1 VNALETILYDTSRL
15 FLTPVLLL
23 LCAMFAYAVFAVGAL
38 LFDLAVRRRP
48 RAGRPL
54 HRWKQRHPHSNDTAL
69 ELQVL
74 KRLEPL
80 RITSRVAPMLG
91 LVATMI
97 PMGPALVA
105 VAAGNAQGVR
115 GGDRGAAGGIDDLCR
130 AVDPPALAA
139 GRAEPAAA
147 RRACAA
153 GARGAGACGSW
164 ARAACAFGACPNGA
178 CACLAACSP
187 ASSTTTMATTR
198 SCRW

>member
-1 VNALETILYDTSRL
+1 MNALETILYDTSRL

-38 LFDLAVRRRP
+38 LFDLALRRRP

-105 VAAGNAQGVR
+105 VAAGNAQGVAQNLVVAF
-115 GGDRGAAGGIDDLCR
+115 AAVIVAL
-130 AVDPPALAA
+130 LAA
-139 GRAEPAAA
+139 SMTYVVLSIRRRWLLAELNVLLHAAPAQPAHAEPAPADPGPALPAHAA
-147 RRACAA
+147 P
-153 GARGAGACGSW
+153 ARTE
-164 ARAACAFGACPNGA
+164 
-178 CACLAACSP
+178 P
-187 ASSTTTMATTR
+187 AHA
-198 SCRW
+198 

>member
-1 VNALETILYDTSRL
+1 MNALETILYDTSRL

-105 VAAGNAQGVR
+105 VAAGNAQGVAQNLVVAF
-115 GGDRGAAGGIDDLCR
+115 AAVIVAL
-130 AVDPPALAA
+130 LAA
-139 GRAEPAAA
+139 SMTYVVLSIRRRWLLAELNVLLHAAPAQPAHAEPAPADPGPALPAHAA
-147 RRACAA
+147 P
-153 GARGAGACGSW
+153 ARTE
-164 ARAACAFGACPNGA
+164 
-178 CACLAACSP
+178 P
-187 ASSTTTMATTR
+187 AHA
-198 SCRW
+198 

>member
-1 VNALETILYDTSRL
+1 MNALETILYDTSRL

-105 VAAGNAQGVR
+105 VAAGNAQGVAQNLVVAF
-115 GGDRGAAGGIDDLCR
+115 AAVIVAL
-130 AVDPPALAA
+130 LAA
-139 GRAEPAAA
+139 SMTYVVLSIRRRWLLAELNVLLHAAPAQLAHAEPA
-147 RRACAA
+147 
-153 GARGAGACGSW
+153 
-164 ARAACAFGACPNGA
+164 
-178 CACLAACSP
+178 P
-187 ASSTTTMATTR
+187 ADPGPALPAHA
-198 SCRW
+198 